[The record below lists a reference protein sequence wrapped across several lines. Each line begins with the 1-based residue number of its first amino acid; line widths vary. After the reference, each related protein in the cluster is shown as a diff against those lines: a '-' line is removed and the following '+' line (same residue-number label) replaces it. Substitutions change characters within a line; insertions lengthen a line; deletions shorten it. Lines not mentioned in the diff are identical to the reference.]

1 MNPSAFVE
9 TKFWLLVCISV
20 LLPIVIY
27 GVMLAKR
34 AISRRTVLLFGVLLV
49 FFAGVD
55 VYFLQILASSSRETP
70 SVLDDA
76 IFNSELSVALYLLPA
91 LFAGVGINVI
101 SHILISHLSE
111 AEARFKREHSRD

>member
-9 TKFWLLVCISV
+9 VKFWLLVSISV

-111 AEARFKREHSRD
+111 AEARFKREHPRD

>member
-9 TKFWLLVCISV
+9 AKFWLLVSISV
-20 LLPIVIY
+20 LLPVVIY

-111 AEARFKREHSRD
+111 AEARFKREHPRD

>member
-1 MNPSAFVE
+1 MNPAEFVE
-9 TKFWLLVCISV
+9 LKFWFLVAASI
-20 LLPIVIY
+20 LLPIAIY

-55 VYFLQILASSSRETP
+55 VYFLQVLAGAAKDTP
-70 SVLDDA
+70 SALDDA
-76 IFNSELSVALYLLPA
+76 IFNSEISVALYLLPA

-111 AEARFKREHSRD
+111 AEARFTREHPQD